1 MKKYLKIL
9 IQVPTS
15 GASFKEVYRNSIQVD
30 SSVNLDYA
38 TLLAAFDIL
47 YPQSNKIVSFT
58 IS

>member
-15 GASFKEVYRNSIQVD
+15 GACFKEVYRNSIQVD
-30 SSVNLDYA
+30 SSVSVNYA

>member
-9 IQVPTS
+9 IQIPTS
-15 GASFKEVYRNSIQVD
+15 GTSFKEVYRNSIQVD